1 MDGASK
7 GDGAKDG
14 MGWSKGASGIGSRIE
29 RDRVK
34 KQEGWVEGASR
45 MNWRSKARQ
54 GRRVGGTRDWG
65 KQVEWGK
72 KQEGWFQGVRG
83 MG

>member
-1 MDGASK
+1 MK
-7 GDGAKDG
+7 KR
-14 MGWSKGASGIGSRIE
+14 WNKGASGIRARIK
-29 RDRVK
+29 RDWVK

-65 KQVEWGK
+65 KQVEWG
-72 KQEGWFQGVRG
+72 EEARG
-83 MG
+83 MVSGSKRDGLRE